1 MLKSI
6 DELKD
11 LTKKHT
17 EYRGKCLNL
26 IAAENLVSKTV
37 RWYLTT
43 DFGHR
48 YNTFFDDPMK
58 RNYLGQEFVAL
69 VETKAR
75 ETSQKLFNCKHVELR
90 PLGGQMAGNAVITA
104 LTKPGDVVFE
114 TPEEGGF
121 LGHEVCARLISAN
134 LLKNSLE
141 IDTVEYDTKTTDI
154 NFEIMGEKIK
164 EKKPKLIICGT
175 SQPLFPE
182 SLERLRSIAD
192 EVGAY
197 IAYDASHVMG
207 LIAGKQFFNPLDNGA
222 DVMMGSTHKT
232 FPGPQGGIILSNNE
246 EIFRRIRLE
255 IYPPIVTNHHAN
267 RVASLGAAFLEMLE
281 FGEAY
286 HEQIIKNS
294 QALGKALYDLGF
306 KALYPEFNFSR
317 SHVVLVDVKEF
328 FSGSEAASL
337 LQDANIITG
346 ITTTPIDTERGTK
359 KNGLRIGTQEI
370 TRAGMKEKDMS
381 EIALFFKRTLMDKEN
396 PKEVSRGVEKFTA
409 QFNKIHYTWDDNTPA
424 YRLIDRF

>member
-1 MLKSI
+1 MFKSI

-17 EYRGKCLNL
+17 EYRGRSLNL

-37 RWYLTT
+37 RWYLTS

-58 RNYLGQEFVAL
+58 RNYLGQKYVAL

-75 ETSQKLFNCKHVELR
+75 ETAKKLFNCRFAELR
-90 PLGGQMAGNAVITA
+90 PLGGQSAGDAVIMA

-114 TPEEGGF
+114 TPEDGGF
-121 LGHEVCARLISAN
+121 CGHEVCARLVKTN
-134 LLKNSLE
+134 LTKNSLE

-154 NFEIMGEKIK
+154 NFEIMEKKIK
-164 EKKPKLIICGT
+164 EKKPKLIICGA
-175 SQPLFPE
+175 SQPLFAE
-182 SLERLRSIAD
+182 SLKKLRPIAD

-207 LIAGKQFFNPLDNGA
+207 FIASKKFSNPLDNGA

-232 FPGPQGGIILSNNE
+232 FPGPQGGIVLCNDE
-246 EIFRRIRLE
+246 EIFKRIRVPL
-255 IYPPIVTNHHAN
+255 YPALITSHHAN
-267 RVASLGAAFLEMLE
+267 RVASLGAAFIEMLE

-294 QALGKALYDLGF
+294 QALGKALYNLGL

-317 SHVVLVDVKEF
+317 THVVLVDVKDF
-328 FSGSEAASL
+328 GSGSEAASL
-337 LQDANIITG
+337 LEDANIILG
-346 ITTTPIDTERGTK
+346 ATTTPIDAERGTK
-359 KNGLRIGTQEI
+359 HNGLRIGTQEI
-370 TRAGMKEKDMS
+370 TRAGMKEKDMN
-381 EIALFFKRTLMDKEN
+381 EVAIFFKRTLIDRDN
-396 PKEVSRGVEKFTA
+396 PKEVAKDIEKFTA
-409 QFNKIHYTWDDNTPA
+409 QFNKIHYTWDEETPA
-424 YRLIDRF
+424 YSIIENF

>member
-1 MLKSI
+1 MFKSI

-17 EYRGKCLNL
+17 EYRERSLNL
-26 IAAENLVSKTV
+26 IASENLVSKTV

-58 RNYLGQEFVAL
+58 RNYFGQKYIAL

-75 ETSQKLFNCKHVELR
+75 ETAQKLFGCKYVELR
-90 PLGGQMAGNAVITA
+90 PLGGQSAGDAVIMA

-114 TPEEGGF
+114 TSEEGGF
-121 LGHEVCARLISAN
+121 AGHEVCTRLVKAN
-134 LLKNSLE
+134 LIKNSLE

-154 NFEIMGEKIK
+154 NFEIMEKKIK

-175 SQPLFPE
+175 STPLFAE
-182 SLERLRSIAD
+182 SLEKLRTIAD

-197 IAYDASHVMG
+197 IAYDASHMMG
-207 LIAGKQFFNPLDNGA
+207 FIASKKFANPLDHGA

-232 FPGPQGGIILSNNE
+232 FPGPQGGIVLCNDE
-246 EIFRRIRLE
+246 EIFKRIRVSL
-255 IYPPIVTNHHAN
+255 YPALITNHHAN
-267 RVASLGAAFLEMLE
+267 RVASLGAAFIEMLE

-294 QALGKALYDLGF
+294 QALGKALHDLGL
-306 KALYPEFNFSR
+306 KALYPELNFSR
-317 SHVVLVDVKEF
+317 SHVVLVDVKEI
-328 FSGSEAASL
+328 SNGGEAASL
-337 LQDANIITG
+337 LEDANIFVG
-346 ITTTPIDTERGTK
+346 ATTTPIDAERGTK
-359 KNGLRIGTQEI
+359 HNGLRIGTQEI
-370 TRAGMKEKDMS
+370 TRAGMKEKDMN
-381 EIALFFKRTLMDKEN
+381 EIAIFFKRTLMDKDN
-396 PKEVSRGVEKFTA
+396 PKEVAKDIEKFTA
-409 QFNKIHYTWDDNTPA
+409 QFNKIHYTWDEETPT
-424 YRLIDRF
+424 YKVIDEF